1 MKSFSKKCIFYR
13 KNQPFSP
20 LRSREQ
26 SHPSFAKKK
35 QNPLITGTLMLTG
48 AGLLTRAIGFF
59 HRIYLSQL
67 IGAKEMGI
75 YQMIFPIYMLAFA
88 LCCHGMELAL
98 SQMIAAALAKGKKD
112 DSHAMV
118 STGIFFSLVVSL
130 FCSVLLYHFADA
142 IGLFLLKE
150 QQTAL
155 CLRLMAPVLPFTAI
169 RCCLHGYYLGQKKTL
184 VPSLG
189 QLIEQLIRVC
199 SIWFLVQICNA
210 SGSIHVHFP
219 AAILRLFSLLPLQ
232 GIQEMQKA
240 LFSNNGSFTAVLAV
254 CGMVIGEMAGTL
266 YTYIS
271 YKMERPS
278 SKRQPKSSPV
288 FLPYGKELLRYALP
302 LTGNKLSLTFVSSL
316 ESVLIPIML
325 TKYYQDQD
333 IALSMYGVLTGMA
346 LPFILFPSTLTNS
359 LSVMLLPAISEAHA
373 AGNHRQIRSTIKKTV
388 KLCLFL
394 GFTAL
399 FLFFCFGK
407 PLGTYVFHNPSAGD
421 FLFILSFL
429 CPFLY
434 LSSSGTSILNGLGF
448 LSSAF
453 CYNLI
458 SIGVRIGS
466 ILFLIP
472 KLGMQGYLFGLLGSY
487 LILGGLQWRKIG
499 RAVK

>member
-1 MKSFSKKCIFYR
+1 MKFF
-13 KNQPFSP
+13 P
-20 LRSREQ
+20 
-26 SHPSFAKKK
+26 KK

-75 YQMIFPIYMLAFA
+75 YQMIFPVYMLAFA
-88 LCCHGMELAL
+88 FCCHGMELAL
-98 SQMIAAALAKGKKD
+98 SQMIAAACAKGKKE

-118 STGIFFSLVVSL
+118 STGIFFSLVTSL
-130 FCSVLLYHFADA
+130 FCSVLLYHFADE
-142 IGLFLLKE
+142 ISLFLLKE
-150 QQTAL
+150 KQTAL

-189 QLIEQLIRVC
+189 QLIEQLIRVY
-199 SIWFLVQICNA
+199 SIWMLVQMCKP
-210 SGSIHVHFP
+210 SDSIQAVLP
-219 AAILRLFSLLPLQ
+219 ANILHLFSILPFH
-232 GIQEMQKA
+232 GFHEMQEA
-240 LFSNNGSFTAVLAV
+240 LFPDHGSFTAVLAV
-254 CGMVIGEMAGTL
+254 CGMVIGEIAGTL

-271 YKMERPS
+271 YKMDLPS
-278 SKRQPKSSPV
+278 SKEQTKHSFIS
-288 FLPYGKELLRYALP
+288 LPYGKELLRHALP

-325 TKYYQDQD
+325 TKYYQNQD
-333 IALSMYGVLTGMA
+333 IALSMYGVLTGMS

-373 AGNHRQIRSTIKKTV
+373 AGNRRQIRSTIKKTV

-399 FLFFCFGK
+399 SLFFFFGK

-453 CYNLI
+453 CYNLV

-472 KLGMQGYLFGLLGSY
+472 KMGMQGYLFGLLASY
-487 LILGGLQWRKIG
+487 LILGGLQWKKIG
-499 RAVK
+499 KAVR

>member
-1 MKSFSKKCIFYR
+1 MRFFSKKCVFYR
-13 KNQPFSP
+13 KNRPSSL
-20 LRSREQ
+20 LRNKKQ
-26 SHPSFAKKK
+26 SHLSFAKKK

-48 AGLLTRAIGFF
+48 AGLLTRALGFF

-75 YQMIFPIYMLAFA
+75 YQMIFPVYMIAIAF
-88 LCCHGMELAL
+88 CCHGMELAL
-98 SQMIAAALAKGKKD
+98 SQMIAVAWAKGKKD

-118 STGIFFSLVVSL
+118 STGIFFSLVMSL
-130 FCSVLLYHFADA
+130 FCSVLLYHFADT
-142 IGLFLLKE
+142 ISLFLLKE

-189 QLIEQLIRVC
+189 QLIEQLARVC
-199 SIWFLVQICNA
+199 SIWFLVQTCN
-210 SGSIHVHFP
+210 SS
-219 AAILRLFSLLPLQ
+219 
-232 GIQEMQKA
+232 
-240 LFSNNGSFTAVLAV
+240 GSFTAVLAV

-271 YKMERPS
+271 YKMEIPS
-278 SKRQPKSSPV
+278 SKKHAKLSLV
-288 FLPYGKELLRYALP
+288 FLPYGKELLRHALP
-302 LTGNKLSLTFVSSL
+302 LTGNKLSLTLVSSL

-325 TKYYQDQD
+325 TKYYHNQD

-399 FLFFCFGK
+399 LLFFCFGK
-407 PLGTYVFHNPSAGD
+407 PIGTYVFHNPSAGD

-472 KLGMQGYLFGLLGSY
+472 KMGMQGYLFGLLGSY